1 MKVMKNLL
9 IIASSLWAIIGTK
22 LKTFMCEG
30 SHWHN
35 LPYHKFS
42 TTFLQTGL

>member
-9 IIASSLWAIIGTK
+9 IIASSLWTIIGTK

-30 SHWHN
+30 SH
-35 LPYHKFS
+35 
-42 TTFLQTGL
+42 